1 MRVPARGAEGGRHL
15 PFVFAAEFSRQY
27 PHQRPERAIGESHG
41 YAFRSRSRV
50 RACLAVVSIRSA
62 SSSAALRPRAV
73 SR

>member
-1 MRVPARGAEGGRHL
+1 MRVPARRAEGGRHL

-41 YAFRSRSRV
+41 YAFRSRV